1 MVSVITVTFL
11 TSVVPQVETVRWAIY
26 VSSVGG
32 IHAVF
37 IFSSVCAYSNQIRTR
52 FCIEKFF

>member
-26 VSSVGG
+26 VTSVGG
-32 IHAVF
+32 IHAAF
-37 IFSSVCAYSNQIRTR
+37 IFSSVRAYSNQIRTR